1 MTPIEVFFQYAGEF
15 EKSYEDNNWSR
26 LYGFFHDDATYTIVG
41 EPYSCCL
48 TGPEDIFVGM
58 RKSLD
63 GMDRRFDTRE
73 IALDGEFQEDGDD
86 MTVSWRVT
94 YGKQGLSDF
103 VLGGT
108 SRMTISGDKISALSD
123 EFPDASVQS
132 MQDWMLENK
141 FEIDPSYV

>member
-26 LYGFFHDDATYTIVG
+26 LYGFFHEDATYTIIG
-41 EPYSCCL
+41 EPYDCCL
-48 TGPEDIFVGM
+48 TGPEAIFAGM
-58 RKSLD
+58 QKSLD
-63 GMDRRFDTRE
+63 GMDRRFDTRD
-73 IALDGEFQEDGDD
+73 IALDGEFLEEGDD

-108 SRMTISGDKISALSD
+108 SRMTVRNDKIASLSD
-123 EFPDASVQS
+123 EFPEKSVRL
-132 MQDWMLENK
+132 MKDWMLEND
-141 FEIDPSYV
+141 FEIDPSYT